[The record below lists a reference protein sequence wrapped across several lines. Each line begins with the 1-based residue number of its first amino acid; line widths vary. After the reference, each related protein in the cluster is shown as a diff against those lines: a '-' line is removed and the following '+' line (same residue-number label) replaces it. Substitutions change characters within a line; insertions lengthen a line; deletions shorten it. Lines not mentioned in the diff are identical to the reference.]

1 MFLSGPALAADAFAR
16 TGLDRPATM
25 VAAAAMAGDDAAT
38 AAMDAWIDRLSRALA
53 TVVNVLDPDAIVV
66 GGGLSSI
73 ARIYTD
79 VAIGWRKY
87 VFSDRIDTVIV
98 PATFGDASGVRGAA
112 RLW

>member
-1 MFLSGPALAADAFAR
+1 
-16 TGLDRPATM
+16 M

-73 ARIYTD
+73 ARIYTG
-79 VAIGWRKY
+79 VATRWTQIR
-87 VFSDRIDTVIV
+87 VFRSRRHGHRAGKIRRRQRR
-98 PATFGDASGVRGAA
+98 PWRGAP
-112 RLW
+112 LVILLSCPQ